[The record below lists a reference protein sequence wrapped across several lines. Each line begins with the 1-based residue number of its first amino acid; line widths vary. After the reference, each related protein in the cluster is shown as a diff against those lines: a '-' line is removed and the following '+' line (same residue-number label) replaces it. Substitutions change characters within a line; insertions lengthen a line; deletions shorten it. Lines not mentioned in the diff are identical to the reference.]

1 MTIGERIKARRK
13 EIGFSAELLAEKL
26 EVSPATIYRYE
37 KGDIAKIPG
46 HVMEPLAE
54 ILQTTPAY
62 LMGWDEQQEQS
73 TSEEVEELKQIW
85 EKIKSGKNRAL
96 LVGFNGSREY
106 VELTDEQAAMMSAI
120 ISTIRGSGESGKQ
133 KRARDNNDG

>member
-13 EIGFSAELLAEKL
+13 ELGFSAENLAEKL
-26 EVSPATIYRYE
+26 NVSPATIYRYE
-37 KGDIAKIPG
+37 KGDIVKIPG
-46 HVMEPLAE
+46 SVLEQLSK
-54 ILQTTPAY
+54 ILQTTPAR
-62 LMGWDEQQEQS
+62 LMGWEDQAEQS
-73 TSEEVEELKQIW
+73 IPTEDEELKQIW

-120 ISTIRGSGESGKQ
+120 ISTIKGSGESGK
-133 KRARDNNDG
+133 